1 MQNRCFCC
9 LDSNH
14 LASECTLK
22 VSLHGVHLVCRLTF
36 DKLSNVVFHSSTNCR
51 TTAADRLVPC
61 LMYLYNCN
69 SDIVEKK
76 SGREFSGI
84 EEFFYWLFDMENG
97 ITHEMYPL
105 E

>member
-1 MQNRCFCC
+1 
-9 LDSNH
+9 
-14 LASECTLK
+14 
-22 VSLHGVHLVCRLTF
+22 
-36 DKLSNVVFHSSTNCR
+36 
-51 TTAADRLVPC
+51 
-61 LMYLYNCN
+61 MYLYNCN